1 MTETSMMMIIVIT
14 ITIISVRDSDHFGFD
29 MILICCAFGAMF
41 SKKSLAQNR
50 ENINV
55 LLWHEAL
62 L

>member
-1 MTETSMMMIIVIT
+1 MTETSMMTIIT
-14 ITIISVRDSDHFGFD
+14 ITIISVRKSDHFGFD

-41 SKKSLAQNR
+41 SKKYLAQNR

>member
-1 MTETSMMMIIVIT
+1 MTETSMMTIIT
-14 ITIISVRDSDHFGFD
+14 ITIISVRESDHFGFD

-41 SKKSLAQNR
+41 SKKYLAQNR

>member
-1 MTETSMMMIIVIT
+1 MTETSMMMIIT
-14 ITIISVRDSDHFGFD
+14 ITIISVRESDHFGFD

-41 SKKSLAQNR
+41 SKKYLAQNR

-55 LLWHEAL
+55 LLWQEAL